1 MRELS
6 HRLAAAPLP
15 ISARLLAVLRVLREH
30 LAAQLLVRVVAQPP
44 AHPLRTRGRARQRV
58 RRCHRRRGALTCCT
72 RAPGLHASLAG
83 CARVCD
89 RRLRSR
95 RARTGRTC
103 VGAGGRL
110 AVAAGAAA
118 AAARIPGAV
127 QADGVCGGGAAA
139 RRPAATA
146 AAAARLAFAA
156 AVLSEST
163 AVLALLGPLP
173 GPALGL
179 RTLAGAT
186 FAHAAS
192 SDAAAAAASA
202 RAAATAAAH
211 GLGGQIS
218 AGSGG
223 AAAAA
228 AALVAADVSGRL
240 CRCANRPTGGSGPRR
255 LPCTGCAGKGG
266 GGGLTGSAAPAR
278 AGPARNQGRPVS
290 QPAGKPTEAGASAL
304 PPPAAR
310 LPLACRSAV
319 DTQP

>member
-1 MRELS
+1 LLLPLAPPLPLPAYPERSRQTES
-6 HRLAAAPLP
+6 VAAALPL
-15 ISARLLAVLRVLREH
+15 
-30 LAAQLLVRVVAQPP
+30 
-44 AHPLRTRGRARQRV
+44 
-58 RRCHRRRGALTCCT
+58 
-72 RAPGLHASLAG
+72 
-83 CARVCD
+83 
-89 RRLRSR
+89 
-95 RARTGRTC
+95 
-103 VGAGGRL
+103 
-110 AVAAGAAA
+110 
-118 AAARIPGAV
+118 
-127 QADGVCGGGAAA
+127 
-139 RRPAATA
+139 
-146 AAAARLAFAA
+146 AARLPPPPPPPGSHAAAA